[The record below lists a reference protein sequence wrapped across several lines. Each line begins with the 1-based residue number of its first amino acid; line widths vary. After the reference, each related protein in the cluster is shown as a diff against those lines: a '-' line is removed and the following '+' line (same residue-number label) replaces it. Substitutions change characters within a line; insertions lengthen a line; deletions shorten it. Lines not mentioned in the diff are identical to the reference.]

1 MRVGAKAGQQ
11 MRRGRPGA
19 REPAEEVE
27 TERRMSRR
35 LRRADLRGVGDVR
48 RALRELLRE
57 WGRPEAADVAELLTT
72 ELVTNALV
80 HTDQGAEVT
89 ARLAGSR
96 LRVEVLDHTAK
107 RPEPLVPTADDGTH
121 GRGLLL
127 VQALADAWGVTARGI
142 GKVVWFELGG
152 TEEDAAERDRAERGR
167 AERPGVGRDGSE
179 QPGTAGDGAPEVGPP
194 APRRG

>member
-1 MRVGAKAGQQ
+1 
-11 MRRGRPGA
+11 
-19 REPAEEVE
+19 
-27 TERRMSRR
+27 MSRR
-35 LRRADLRGVGDVR
+35 LRRADLRCVGDVR

-127 VQALADAWGVTARGI
+127 VQALADAWGVTARGT

-152 TEEDAAERDRAERGR
+152 TEGDGVQRDRAARGR
-167 AERPGVGRDGSE
+167 AERDDAASGRAERGGAE
-179 QPGTAGDGAPEVGPP
+179 PPGTGRDGAPEVGPP